1 MDQQS
6 KKRPVAPSQPASERR
21 RIGRVVHDERGNA
34 SVSWRDAPEDY
45 ERPVLELLTD
55 PKLTVKSEET
65 FNPYARGGI
74 RRETP
79 RSSGG
84 TARTDLRKLSEHI
97 KMMRALQERQR
108 NGDAEED

>member
-6 KKRPVAPSQPASERR
+6 KKRPVAPAQPPSERR

-45 ERPVLELLTD
+45 ERPVLEVLAD
-55 PKLTVKSEET
+55 PKLAVKAEET
-65 FNPYARGGI
+65 FDPYARGGI
-74 RRETP
+74 RREMP
-79 RSSGG
+79 RASGS